1 MRPSFANR
9 HQNSDG
15 TSTNPWPCA
24 YSLEYISAG
33 CPTQP
38 HMQKFTCTHFV
49 RTRQDSQGRG
59 SAQIHGRPRGSRG
72 ARQGGWCTQVAGR
85 SAFAATAGQFQ
96 MARCHGLAVQ
106 SLKRRRWT
114 LLHSCGRGGATLIW
128 MAASSRRLRRPTLL
142 HHSVIGCVTSA
153 TFSCASHVPLQ
164 EHACHASTTL
174 SVGMGT
180 FAFSV
185 ARSISRLPYQTP
197 RPHPTVPI
205 AEQIYLLTYGRSRD
219 WHAEWL
225 RREARNGHRPMAEF
239 EACISDGGAFS

>member
-1 MRPSFANR
+1 MHPFRA
-9 HQNSDG
+9 HTTG
-15 TSTNPWPCA
+15 
-24 YSLEYISAG
+24 
-33 CPTQP
+33 QP
-38 HMQKFTCTHFV
+38 
-49 RTRQDSQGRG
+49 
-59 SAQIHGRPRGSRG
+59 G
-72 ARQGGWCTQVAGR
+72 ARLSSDSWKASWKPWRTSRRMVHAGR
-85 SAFAATAGQFQ
+85 RPKCFRSCSRTVPNGTLS
-96 MARCHGLAVQ
+96 RSRKSAVQ

-128 MAASSRRLRRPTLL
+128 MAASSRRLRRPSLL

-239 EACISDGGAFS
+239 EACISDGRSRENGNGRPLT